1 MFCILSGDIISSS
14 RGFFDTKNDL
24 RNQEA
29 LDRIFDLVTKIKS
42 EEDMALSEELA
53 KQKKLL
59 SSLERKRDK
68 EDAMLESFNK
78 QVRLLVKQA
87 ANLGMLEVNDTNSY
101 FCLAS

>member
-53 KQKKLL
+53 KQKNYYLHWNGNEIK
-59 SSLERKRDK
+59 K
-68 EDAMLESFNK
+68 M
-78 QVRLLVKQA
+78 Q
-87 ANLGMLEVNDTNSY
+87 
-101 FCLAS
+101 C